1 MTMLP
6 RNMTSP
12 SVSPSAG
19 TGVMVSGSITVEV
32 LERRI
37 AHALARLQRRPP
49 VRGQARPTR
58 SCHSLTTAGP

>member
-19 TGVMVSGSITVEV
+19 TRVMVSGSITV
-32 LERRI
+32 
-37 AHALARLQRRPP
+37 
-49 VRGQARPTR
+49 R
-58 SCHSLTTAGP
+58 SSSAG